1 MFSNNFLFCMNNIQE
16 LKVLHHKSSHFKEHT
31 VFSKG
36 HQTLVMDGSSL
47 KGFTWFLSGM
57 SLLSLRPINVNNHV
71 YILTTYIKSKWTPM

>member
-1 MFSNNFLFCMNNIQE
+1 MPCQDVTSRYQPHGCNLYMFSNNFLFCMNNIQE

-47 KGFTWFLSGM
+47 KGFT
-57 SLLSLRPINVNNHV
+57 
-71 YILTTYIKSKWTPM
+71 